1 VKKQIGVLITICT
14 NFVKVDLMCAG
25 IIEQDTYKL
34 KFFLIRDITILHYL

>member
-1 VKKQIGVLITICT
+1 MFELYNDCIG
-14 NFVKVDLMCAG
+14 KWGYLMCAG